1 MYFDAGFGNGF
12 SISIFIWVQ
21 NFTMVQKLKNSKLQ
35 VKIVKSRVQNFAFLD
50 TFGRFASPRPN
61 ALSQSHQILHTGWQ
75 VPGASSCKI
84 SAHKSNLSGF
94 FGQKMPKNAQKML
107 EIWFFGYSS
116 QIMSLNS
123 MKFCVV
129 RLDLDMKLQ
138 EKFHWL
144 VISHFAKIQFWIFSK
159 FWIFLLETVFKFFQ
173 PR

>member
-1 MYFDAGFGNGF
+1 MPKFNFKFFQNFGFSFRRQFSNFFNQDSMYFDAGFGNGF

-84 SAHKSNLSGF
+84 SAHKSNF
-94 FGQKMPKNAQKML
+94 KWIFWPKKAKKRPKNAQNLVFWLKL
-107 EIWFFGYSS
+107 PNYES
-116 QIMSLNS
+116 Q
-123 MKFCVV
+123 
-129 RLDLDMKLQ
+129 
-138 EKFHWL
+138 
-144 VISHFAKIQFWIFSK
+144 
-159 FWIFLLETVFKFFQ
+159 
-173 PR
+173 